1 MPNKDRYT
9 LIVNPISGKKTS
21 LAMLE
26 TIKPLFTKAGAEI
39 EILITSH
46 AGHASELAAS
56 IDLGRT
62 RFLCVIGGDGT
73 VHEVINGLMKRP
85 DPRSHPIAL
94 IPAGTGNT
102 VLQHFAGNN
111 PILATQRILQGNTI
125 PLDLARVKL
134 NDKIVFSLNIVG
146 WGAIDD
152 INQKAEAWRRL
163 GSPRY
168 ALAALAYILSPKS
181 RKAIITIDDTRLE
194 DEFLMAAACNTRF
207 TGKGMQLAPK
217 ANAADG
223 KLDIII
229 VRRASRL
236 QMLSLFLR
244 VFNGSHLDLPF
255 VEYTQARSLEI
266 SYTENAG
273 LTLDGE
279 RTNGTS
285 VSVNIIPAALNIIV

>member
-1 MPNKDRYT
+1 MPNKDRFT
-9 LIVNPISGKKTS
+9 LIVNPISGNKAS

-26 TIKPLFTKAGAEI
+26 TIKPLFTQAGAEI
-39 EILITSH
+39 EPHITSH
-46 AGHASELAAS
+46 AGHAFELAAS
-56 IDLGRT
+56 IDLERT
-62 RFLCVIGGDGT
+62 RALCVMGGDGT
-73 VHEVINGLMKRP
+73 VHEVVNGLMKRK
-85 DPRSHPIAL
+85 DHISRPIAL

-102 VLQHFAGNN
+102 VLQHFACDN
-111 PILATQRILQGNTI
+111 PTMATQRIIQGKTA

-134 NDKIVFSLNIVG
+134 NDKVVFSLNIVG

-152 INQKAEAWRRL
+152 INQKAETWRRL

-168 ALAALAYILSPKS
+168 ALAALAYILRPRS
-181 RKAIITIDDTRLE
+181 RRATITIDDTPLE
-194 DEFLMAAACNTRF
+194 DEFLMAAVCNTRF

-255 VEYTQARSLEI
+255 VEYSQASSIGI
-266 SYTENAG
+266 SYNENAG
-273 LTLDGE
+273 LTIDGE
-279 RTNGTS
+279 RTSSTS
-285 VSVNIIPAALNIIV
+285 VSVKVIPAALSIIV